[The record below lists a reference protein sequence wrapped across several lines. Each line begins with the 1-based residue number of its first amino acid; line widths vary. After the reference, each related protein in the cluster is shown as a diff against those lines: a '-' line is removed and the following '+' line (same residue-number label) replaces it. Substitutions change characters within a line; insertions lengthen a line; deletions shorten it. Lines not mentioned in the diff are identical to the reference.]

1 MRLTRSLR
9 AIGWLVPL
17 LLLSACGPAPSP
29 SPIATARLTPSP
41 APLASVTPTG
51 PLGVTLGIYSGRPD
65 PEWPL
70 TAEQAAA
77 LTALLDGLP
86 PGVES
91 PPTGGLGYHGFT
103 IRYSVSTLVVYQG
116 FVAPPGVGPGAGP
129 RAVRLDPTRSVE
141 RYLLE
146 TGRAYLAA
154 NEILEVERALAGS

>member
-1 MRLTRSLR
+1 MRPARILV

-17 LLLSACGPAPSP
+17 LLLSACGAAPSP
-29 SPIATARLTPSP
+29 RPTAAPRPTSSPVPS
-41 APLASVTPTG
+41 ASVTPTG
-51 PLGVTLGIYSGRPD
+51 PLGVMLGIYSGRPD

-86 PGVES
+86 PGLET

-103 IRYSVSTLVVYQG
+103 IRYAVSTLVVYQG
-116 FVAPPGVGPGAGP
+116 FVAAPGGGP

-146 TGRAYLAA
+146 TGRANLAA
-154 NEILEVERALAGS
+154 NEILEVERALTGS